1 MAHYLHRRFAND
13 RDVHVLH
20 GLRLEDREQ
29 REQDGSP
36 GVCQID
42 HLIVHR
48 WGMFIVESKSV
59 TGEVRIRPDG
69 SGGDEW
75 SRVYRGREKGMPSP
89 IRQAE
94 RQGEFLRTILRR
106 NRDELLGRMPLG
118 LRTLAKVLNGTGP
131 ARLRGRPDPTDRRR
145 IRPGD
150 NPATGR
156 LEGALAN
163 HFGYS

>member
-1 MAHYLHRRFAND
+1 MAHYLDRRFAND
-13 RDVHVLH
+13 REVHVFH

-42 HLIVHR
+42 HMIVHR

-59 TGEVRIRPDG
+59 TEEVCIRPDG

-75 SRVYRGREKGMPSP
+75 SRVYLGGEKGMRSP

-94 RQGEFLRTILRR
+94 RRSEFLRTILRR
-106 NRDELLGRMPLG
+106 NRDELLGRMPFG
-118 LRTLAKVLNGTGP
+118 LRTLAKVLN
-131 ARLRGRPDPTDRRR
+131 
-145 IRPGD
+145 
-150 NPATGR
+150 
-156 LEGALAN
+156 
-163 HFGYS
+163 